1 MHVPLKVTITATV
14 AEKIGKKT
22 DHWQFT
28 LSAAALLLFAATSLA
43 NVAQAQMYKWV
54 GPNGKTVYSDTPPP
68 ANAKKLISKSTE
80 GAGQQSNV
88 RLPPELEVATRKN
101 PVTLYVTLPSTP
113 CGICNEARTML
124 KQNGIPF
131 AEKTIDTK
139 EDVEKLR
146 QVSGDT
152 QLPLLLISR
161 AKFSGFDSVEW
172 RTALSTAGYPETS
185 VLPKDYRYPA
195 AEPAVPPAPVENKD
209 KAEKPSEQVKPRT
222 ASPTGIRF

>member
-1 MHVPLKVTITATV
+1 MHRPLDVTTT
-14 AEKIGKKT
+14 EKIVKKT
-22 DHWQFT
+22 DYSPFSLLAT
-28 LSAAALLLFAATSLA
+28 ALLLCAATSMT
-43 NVAQAQMYKWV
+43 NIAQAQMYKWI

-68 ANAKKLISKSTE
+68 ANAKKLLSKSTE

-113 CGICNEARTML
+113 CGICNEARSML

-131 AEKTIDTK
+131 TEKTVDTK
-139 EDVEKLR
+139 DDVEKLR

-161 AKFSGFDSVEW
+161 AKFAGFDSVEW

-195 AEPAVPPAPVENKD
+195 AEPAAPPAPVDNKD